1 MLQYSTYPSLSSQ
14 ASTKSA
20 IGKDNSDY
28 FRHNEP
34 SSTRL
39 SSSVNNKRVHR
50 DSLSNRSSYAF
61 SNPLSITTNLL
72 SSPTAS
78 SPSTMSSKPPRSPY
92 ISSRQAL
99 SPSPSAHP
107 WSSSSA
113 AKTPVDSR
121 PTSPTQSVN
130 SMALEDVLAAGDIVG
145 EGATLQDE
153 TITLVSIGDPV
164 SVRSDT
170 PDYEQPAKEF
180 EVVRRLGAGSYAVV
194 YLVCEVLYRP
204 PPSEDGHTFGTLDLD
219 DVSSQ
224 RPKTVYGREY
234 ALKCLSKANLDEEA
248 LAAQMSE
255 VTIHQSLHSHPN
267 IVTLHRTLETPSLL
281 LLLLEY
287 VPGEDL
293 FYFLEQ
299 ARDHYEAE
307 SPGSTD
313 SSSCSSRTPPTPS
326 LLSNMNPAQ
335 QLSRTRLRLISS
347 MFSQMCDAVAACH
360 EQHVFHRDIK
370 PENFIVTD
378 GWDTLPDGT
387 QERKVVVKLTD
398 FGLSTTDAQ
407 SSDMD
412 CGSAPYMSYE
422 CRNNLAPTYRPR
434 AADVWSLGIVLI
446 NMLYHCNPWTDTAHG
461 ACGSFSQFLRD
472 PVNFFMYRFAGM
484 TQHVADVLAHKVFN
498 ILDDP
503 EDDSKRISASGFGTW
518 VRDLPDL
525 LGDDPKPR
533 KGHQRNVSISSATQG
548 FSISASTPMS
558 HRPQSRQASG
568 STTVRTP
575 AIPSRSLSRAPSLGP
590 AYEHPGASEL
600 STVFDQ
606 EIEVEEVEARKYE
619 DREECADV
627 ISEEGLNSRSQSAHK
642 RRKRGARKGKGAATA
657 PNTPKDETLATL
669 AVASQSLA
677 REISKTSKLSGRTG
691 SSTSLSAS
699 ASSRRSRPYEPV
711 SMYPLPTP
719 LLSSTK
725 PLVSRYPPTSASSM
739 PAAPSSAP
747 ATAASVN
754 KKPSKWKLSF
764 GKASAAA
771 LVPGG
776 ALHDDA
782 SSMLST
788 DSNSPMSGT
797 ASNVTSLIMALE
809 APAINSASITNLNDE
824 DGLST
829 FNRGRRGRGSPPS
842 SLYHDA
848 HHSSRSPMPPRSPN
862 RDRWDDRRSHR
873 AISPNSTRS
882 GRPLASSASSVV
894 SSNWRSSMS
903 TNASMSSSAFTRY
916 SNSSIRS
923 VSTAATSVSSNS
935 WRTNGKY
942 ATSSTSSY
950 HAAHPGLPKNV
961 KIMDGVPWELS
972 ELPRGQRIDPVGE
985 MSNGPPRKQ
994 RSRKPKELSLGTI
1007 SERPPHSANSQRS
1020 PGFVGRD
1027 AGASSSDLNSALS
1040 TSSSQGDGD
1049 GPKKVQKG
1057 QINAL
1062 AKMLSAL
1069 RR

>member
-1 MLQYSTYPSLSSQ
+1 MLQYSAYPPLSSQ

-28 FRHNEP
+28 FRHNELSSARLP
-34 SSTRL
+34 SSL
-39 SSSVNNKRVHR
+39 NNKRVHR
-50 DSLSNRSSYAF
+50 DSLSNRSSYSF
-61 SNPLSITTNLL
+61 SRPLSITTNLL
-72 SSPTAS
+72 SSP
-78 SPSTMSSKPPRSPY
+78 PSIMSSKPLRSPY
-92 ISSRQAL
+92 ISSREA
-99 SPSPSAHP
+99 PSPLPSVHP

-113 AKTPVDSR
+113 TKTSADSG
-121 PTSPTQSVN
+121 PPSPTQSFN
-130 SMALEDVLAAGDIVG
+130 SAALEDVLGAGDIVG
-145 EGATLQDE
+145 EGATLQGE
-153 TITLVSIGDPV
+153 TITLVSIDDAV
-164 SVRSDT
+164 SVRPDT

-204 PPSEDGHTFGTLDLD
+204 PPSEDGHTVGTLDLED
-219 DVSSQ
+219 MSKR

-267 IVTLHRTLETPSLL
+267 IVTLHRTLQTPSLL

-299 ARDHYEAE
+299 ARDHYEAD
-307 SPGSTD
+307 SPD

-326 LLSNMNPAQ
+326 LLSNMNPAE

-360 EQHVFHRDIK
+360 DQHVFHRDIK

-387 QERKVVVKLTD
+387 QERRVVVKLTD

-472 PVNFFMYRFAGM
+472 PVNFFMTRFAGM
-484 TQHVADVLAHKVFN
+484 TQPVAEVLANKVFN
-498 ILDDP
+498 VLDDP
-503 EDDSKRISASGFGTW
+503 ENDLKRISASGFGTW
-518 VRDLPDL
+518 VRELPDL
-525 LGDDPKPR
+525 LADDPKP
-533 KGHQRNVSISSATQG
+533 KKAHQRNVSITSSTQG

-558 HRPQSRQASG
+558 HRPQSRQASASG
-568 STTVRTP
+568 STAIRTP
-575 AIPSRSLSRAPSLGP
+575 AIPSRSLSRAPSFGP
-590 AYEHPGASEL
+590 AYEHPAAEL

-606 EIEVEEVEARKYE
+606 EIEIEEVETRKYE
-619 DREECADV
+619 DREEGTDI

-642 RRKRGARKGKGAATA
+642 RRKRGARKGKGTLTA
-657 PNTPKDETLATL
+657 PATPKDETLATL

-677 REISKTSKLSGRTG
+677 REISKTSKLSGRSGQTG

-711 SMYPLPTP
+711 SMYALPTP
-719 LLSSTK
+719 LLSSAK

-739 PAAPSSAP
+739 PSVPSSAP
-747 ATAASVN
+747 VSTSTSN
-754 KKPSKWKLSF
+754 KKSSKWKLSF
-764 GKASAAA
+764 GKASAAS
-771 LVPGG
+771 LNSGG
-776 ALHDDA
+776 ALHHDDA

-809 APAINSASITNLNDE
+809 APSNNTNGAANDDDNS
-824 DGLST
+824 ST
-829 FNRGRRGRGSPPS
+829 FNRGRRGRGSPPR
-842 SLYHDA
+842 SLPHDV
-848 HHSSRSPMPPRSPN
+848 HHNSRSPMPPRSPN
-862 RDRWDDRRSHR
+862 RDRWDDRRSDR

-942 ATSSTSSY
+942 AASSTSSY

-961 KIMDGVPWELS
+961 KMMDGVPWELS
-972 ELPRGQRIDPVGE
+972 ELPRGQRLDPVGDT
-985 MSNGPPRKQ
+985 SNGPPRKQ

-1007 SERPPHSANSQRS
+1007 SERPPPHSANSQRS
-1020 PGFVGRD
+1020 PGYIGRD
-1027 AGASSSDLNSALS
+1027 PGASTSDLNSALS
-1040 TSSSQGDGD
+1040 TNSSQGDGD